1 MKDINTVCIIGRL
14 TREISEQDY
23 GYAGG
28 IQRLNIS
35 ITCYESTKIDS
46 QWGERA
52 NYFDV
57 TIFGKTAEVLRQYLH
72 TGKQVAVIGRLQ
84 QQRWEKDGKRH
95 SKVVIIAQSVQLLG
109 GQSQST
115 QPSLS
120 GNDSYD
126 DDFDD
131 AIPF

>member
-1 MKDINTVCIIGRL
+1 MKDINTICIIGRL
-14 TREISEQDY
+14 TREIGAQDY

-28 IQRLNIS
+28 TARLNIS
-35 ITCYESTKIDS
+35 IACNESIKNGS
-46 QWGERA
+46 EWAERA
-52 NYFDV
+52 SFFDI

-72 TGKQVAVIGRLQ
+72 KGQRVAVLGKLQ
-84 QQRWEKDGKRH
+84 QQRWEKDGKQH

-109 GQSQST
+109 SQSQAT

-120 GNDSYD
+120 GNDGYD
-126 DDFDD
+126 DGFDD